1 MTKITAAI
9 ARSGETEFAI
19 ANLKLDSPRPD
30 EILVQVAAVGIC
42 HTDLW
47 MRDGLPAGQQAVLG
61 HEGAGIVEQVGSD
74 VRGFKPGDR
83 VTFSFRSC
91 GQCRPCREAHSA
103 HCESFFPMN
112 FSGTRTDG
120 SRTLSHIDAPV
131 LGSFFGQSTFAD
143 RALVYERNTI
153 PLPRDMPF
161 EMAAPLGCGIQTG
174 AGAVINAMRCT
185 EGSSLLVIGGGSVGL
200 SAVMAGAV
208 QNCSTVVVI
217 EPHEERRRLALEIGA
232 THALDPAAID
242 LVDAVRAILPEGV
255 DFALDTTGRL
265 NLIEQ
270 GLAALGSRGVIGLVA
285 GEGIVGLDIQPF
297 VMSGKTIVG
306 IIEGESEPESFIPF
320 LIQLYL
326 AGRFPIDRLIR
337 TYPFREINRAIADQH
352 AGRCVKP
359 VLVF

>member
-1 MTKITAAI
+1 MPRITAAV
-9 ARSGETEFAI
+9 ARSGEVEFTI
-19 ANLKLDSPRPD
+19 AHLELDAPRAD

-61 HEGAGIVEQVGSD
+61 HEGAGIVEKVGSD
-74 VRGFKPGDR
+74 IHGFKPGDR

-91 GQCRPCREAHSA
+91 GECRQCQAAHPA
-103 HCESFFPMN
+103 HCDSFFPMN
-112 FSGTRTDG
+112 FAGTRTDG
-120 SRTLSHIDAPV
+120 SRTILHNDDPV

-153 PLPRDMPF
+153 HLPDNMPF

-174 AGAVINAMRCT
+174 TGAIINAMRCT

-200 SAVMAGAV
+200 SAVMAGAI
-208 QNCSTVVVI
+208 QNCSTVIVI

-232 THALDPAAID
+232 THALDPAAAG
-242 LVDAVRAILPEGV
+242 LVDGVRAILPEGV
-255 DFALDTTGRL
+255 DFAIDTTGRL

-270 GLAALGSRGVIGLVA
+270 GVAALGSRGVMGLVA
-285 GEGIVGLDIQPF
+285 GDGIVELDVQPL
-297 VMSGKTIVG
+297 VMGGKTILG
-306 IIEGESEPESFIPF
+306 IIEGDSQPENFIPY
-320 LIQLYL
+320 LIQLHL
-326 AGRFPIDRLIR
+326 EGRLPIDQLIK
-337 TYPFREINRAIADQH
+337 TYPFRDINRAIEDQH